1 MYRTEAEMLLEID
14 SIKRCGELVL
24 SMEPEIQDFFKNV
37 RHIWFIGSGSSFCI
51 AKSAASMMTLRCGI
65 PSFAVAAGD
74 ILLHTERYLSALEN
88 SAAVFI
94 TRSGMTTE
102 VVSTLCKLSCVP
114 GIKTVSIC
122 ANKEADLNNL
132 CDLSICVP
140 WAFDESVCQT
150 RTVGSFYSCIAMICA
165 ILSDDERLK
174 SELLSLG
181 GMGKRLNESVI
192 PLAELIAPCDWN
204 HVVVLAD
211 AEASGLMEEGALAFR
226 EICCKNANFYNLLDV
241 RHGPIVMI
249 DEHTLVFALL
259 EGTSEIELSL
269 MYDLKAAG
277 AYLLSAGSFENGS
290 CDVDHI
296 AFPGLTDPIVLA
308 IAALYTLQHIALNKA
323 KCAGLNPDVPKG
335 LKAWVAL

>member
-14 SIKRCGELVL
+14 SIKKCSELVL
-24 SMEPEIQDFFKNV
+24 SMEPEIKDFFSAARN
-37 RHIWFIGSGSSFCI
+37 IWFIGSGSSYCI

-65 PSFAVAAGD
+65 PSFAAAAGD
-74 ILLHTERYLSALEN
+74 ILLHTERYLPVMEN
-88 SAAVFI
+88 SAVVFI

-102 VVSTLCKLSCVP
+102 VINTLSKLSCVP

-122 ANKEADLNNL
+122 ANSEAELNSL
-132 CDLSICVP
+132 CDLSLCAP

-150 RTVGSFYSCIAMICA
+150 RTVGSFYCCLAMICA
-165 ILSDDERLK
+165 ILSNDERLRE
-174 SELLSLG
+174 ELIALG
-181 GMGKRLNESVI
+181 NMGDELNKLVI
-192 PLAELIAPCDWN
+192 PAAELIAPCDWN

-259 EGTSEIELSL
+259 EGASEIELSL
-269 MYDLKAAG
+269 MYDLKATG
-277 AYLLSAGSFENGS
+277 AYLLSAGSFENNA
-290 CDVDHI
+290 CDADHI
-296 AFPGLTDPIVLA
+296 AFPGLTDPIALA
-308 IAALYTLQHIALNKA
+308 AAALYVLQHIALNKA
-323 KCAGLNPDVPKG
+323 KCLGLNPDVPKG